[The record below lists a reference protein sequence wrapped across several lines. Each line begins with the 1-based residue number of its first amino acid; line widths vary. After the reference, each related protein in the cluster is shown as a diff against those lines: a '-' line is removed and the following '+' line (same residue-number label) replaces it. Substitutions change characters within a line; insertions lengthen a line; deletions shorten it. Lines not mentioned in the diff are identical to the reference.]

1 MPILQSTISS
11 SAQIHLHPAF
21 FVFHYPSLIPLFL
34 SLHYLPS
41 RLSNRFIPLSPCS
54 RSLCNYFVLVC
65 IPVTIPPCR
74 FVSHLSLSRFIVC
87 VCVTHTRSSAILLI
101 LLSRRRHAPMD
112 SPLLHRLLLPLCF
125 FILYV
130 SLSSNFPSRVP
141 APLFSSPLSVFLIN
155 SSPPTSLTLSPYSLS
170 IQLRIGGLHCASQC
184 WLNAPAGPAM
194 PSVVSC

>member
-1 MPILQSTISS
+1 MPVLQSTISF

-41 RLSNRFIPLSPCS
+41 QLSNRFIPLSLRS

-65 IPVTIPPCR
+65 IPVIIPPCR
-74 FVSHLSLSRFIVC
+74 FVSHLSLSHFCVCVCVC
-87 VCVTHTRSSAILLI
+87 VCVTHTHSPAIFLI

-112 SPLLHRLLLPLCF
+112 SPLLHRLLLVFF

-130 SLSSNFPSRVP
+130 SLSSNFPSQVP
-141 APLFSSPLSVFLIN
+141 APLFSSPSLF
-155 SSPPTSLTLSPYSLS
+155 SSSIPLPRPLLPSPHTLY
-170 IQLRIGGLHCASQC
+170 QF
-184 WLNAPAGPAM
+184 N
-194 PSVVSC
+194 

>member
-87 VCVTHTRSSAILLI
+87 VLHTLVPQPSFLFCSLVVDMLPWILHYSTASSSFCVFLFYMCLFLPIFLPGS
-101 LLSRRRHAPMD
+101 
-112 SPLLHRLLLPLCF
+112 LLP
-125 FILYV
+125 Y
-130 SLSSNFPSRVP
+130 FPPPS
-141 APLFSSPLSVFLIN
+141 LFSSSIPLLRPLLP
-155 SSPPTSLTLSPYSLS
+155 SPHTLY
-170 IQLRIGGLHCASQC
+170 QF
-184 WLNAPAGPAM
+184 N
-194 PSVVSC
+194 